1 VKSIYIIGSLRN
13 PETTIGNAIRQLGYD
28 VSMTGTQLAR
38 QQTMNE
44 CGMKRAETIPMQR
57 PSLDTLLVMFSV
69 SINLISIAAMLPS
82 LLFLEGNQRILNLVI

>member
-1 VKSIYIIGSLRN
+1 MQFVNWVTMS
-13 PETTIGNAIRQLGYD
+13 
-28 VSMTGTQLAR
+28 SMTGTQLAR

-82 LLFLEGNQRILNLVI
+82 LLILEGNQRILNLVI